1 MESRCSLLAFVL
13 VRPSMPTLT
22 MITARVASV
31 TKRRAL
37 TLSFR
42 IFIGRALGVD
52 TWLGSQALCCDTDQ
66 AGNIE
71 NQCDGAVAQDRGAG
85 NPVDTPEIGF
95 ERFDDDLLLAEE
107 IVDEETDAAALA
119 FDDH

>member
-13 VRPSMPTLT
+13 DMPSMPTLT

-37 TLSFR
+37 TLSLR
-42 IFIGRALGVD
+42 SFIGRALDVNFVY
-52 TWLGSQALCCDTDQ
+52 LGSQALCCDTDQ

-71 NQCDGAVAQDRGAG
+71 NQRDGTVAQNGGAG
-85 NPVDTPEIGF
+85 HSVHAPEIRF

-107 IVDEETDAAALA
+107 IVDEEPHA
-119 FDDH
+119 